1 MRPIGAAVAARLLY
15 PLIGI
20 TQDRIEHFSTAAG
33 VSHALKGGDAAI
45 LLPRVPIPAVF
56 AAASAGT
63 MLPPKGSRFHPKP
76 VRGLVVRARD

>member
-1 MRPIGAAVAARLLY
+1 
-15 PLIGI
+15 
-20 TQDRIEHFSTAAG
+20 